1 MRPLPIL
8 FAALSA
14 SLSLAAVAGQTGDTQ
29 AATRGMEHYRI
40 FCANCHGA
48 EADGN
53 GPTAKLL
60 KIAPTNLTL
69 LARMNGGRFDP
80 EKVFKAMDARHLV
93 GGDQKMPVFSES
105 LAIKTVLDIVE
116 FLRTIQK

>member
-1 MRPLPIL
+1 MRLSSTLI
-8 FAALSA
+8 AALTV
-14 SLSLAAVAGQTGDTQ
+14 SLSVAASAEQPKDPQ

-69 LARMNGGRFDP
+69 LARMNGGTFDA
-80 EKVFKAMDARHLV
+80 EKVFKAMDGRHLV

-105 LAIKTVLDIVE
+105 LAIKTVLDLVE
-116 FLRTIQK
+116 FLRTIQQ